1 MPPVEK
7 PSLQRRLRLGLGAIA
22 AALALLAVA
31 AVAALDHLGGAVE
44 VILRENYASTV
55 LCEQMKEALE
65 RQDAAALF
73 AATGRRDIA
82 GPMLA
87 HNREGFSRA
96 LAGEEANITVPGE
109 GALVREIR
117 ERYAAYQRDVDRVL
131 ALPEAELT
139 AAYFG
144 VLMPQFD
151 ALRDR
156 IEQVRH
162 LNQAAMEAADREAKR
177 LSRSTVQAALV
188 VSVGA
193 VILAAWLAFWLPR
206 SFLRPLRSLT
216 VSATAIGEGH
226 LDVRV
231 EEPATLELATLAN
244 AFTVMTER
252 LRAYRDSSLGELLA
266 AKDLARSTLEC
277 MVDPVLVLDG
287 EGGVHLGNEA
297 AERAFALR
305 MGSAEELREAGLEVP
320 EELAAARDR
329 ALESGA
335 PVLPQSLSEAVRRG
349 DRHYLVRAVPLAA
362 SPKGRPAALVIAQDV
377 TRFRRIDELKSDMVA
392 TVSHEFKTP
401 LTSLRMATHMLLE
414 DSTGPLNEPQRELVT
429 VARDDT
435 ERLRSMV
442 EELLDVVRIEAEA
455 GALHKVPVEPRAL
468 LDEVADAHRA
478 IARGKGVLLEV
489 EPAESGA
496 VEVDPERLGI
506 ALANLVANAVRH
518 TPEGGHVRLR
528 ASRREGALRI
538 EVADEG
544 EGIAADVLPR
554 IFDRAFTR
562 ARQGRRHGLGLSIAR
577 EIALQHGGEI
587 QVQSEVGKGSVFALV
602 VPAPGGDKG

>member
-1 MPPVEK
+1 MAGAGK

-22 AALALLAVA
+22 LALSLIAVA
-31 AVAALDHLGGAVE
+31 AVASLSRLGGAVE

-55 LCEQMKEALE
+55 LCERMKEALT

-73 AATGRRDIA
+73 AASGRRDIA
-82 GPMLA
+82 APMLA
-87 HNREGFSRA
+87 QNREAFARA
-96 LAGEEANITVPGE
+96 LAGEEANLTEPGE
-109 GALVREIR
+109 DALVKEIR
-117 ERYAAYQRDVDRVL
+117 GRYAAYQRDVDRVL
-131 ALPEAELT
+131 DLPEGEVS

-144 VLMPQFD
+144 VLLPQLEP
-151 ALRDR
+151 LRDR
-156 IEQVRH
+156 IEEVRH

-177 LSRSTVQAALV
+177 LSRRTVNAALG
-188 VSVGA
+188 VSVAA
-193 VILAAWLAFWLPR
+193 VILAAWLALWLPR
-206 SFLRPLRSLT
+206 ALLRPLQALT
-216 VSATAIGEGH
+216 RSATAIGEGN
-226 LDVRV
+226 LDGRV
-231 EEPATLELATLAN
+231 EDPSIEELSTLAG
-244 AFTVMTER
+244 AFAVMTQR

-277 MVDPVLVLDG
+277 MVDPVLVLDRA
-287 EGGVHLGNEA
+287 GGVHLCNEA
-297 AERAFALR
+297 AESAFALR
-305 MGSAEELREAGLEVP
+305 VGSAEELRAARLDVP
-320 EELAAARDR
+320 EELADARDR
-329 ALESGA
+329 ALQSGA
-335 PVLPQSLSEAVRRG
+335 PVLPQSLSESVRRA

-362 SPKGRPAALVIAQDV
+362 PQKGLPAALVIAQDV

-401 LTSLRMATHMLLE
+401 LTSLRMATHLLLE

-429 VARDDT
+429 TARDDT

-455 GALHKVPVEPRAL
+455 GALHRIAVEPAL
-468 LDEVADAHRA
+468 ILEEVAEAHRA

-489 EPAESGA
+489 EASEGGA

-506 ALANLVANAVRH
+506 AVANLVANAVRH

-528 ASRREGALRI
+528 AARAGESLRI

-544 EGIAADVLPR
+544 EGIAAEVLPR

-562 ARQGRRHGLGLSIAR
+562 ARKGPRHGLGLTIAR
-577 EIALQHGGEI
+577 EIAMQHGGEI

-602 VPAPGGDKG
+602 VPVGERS